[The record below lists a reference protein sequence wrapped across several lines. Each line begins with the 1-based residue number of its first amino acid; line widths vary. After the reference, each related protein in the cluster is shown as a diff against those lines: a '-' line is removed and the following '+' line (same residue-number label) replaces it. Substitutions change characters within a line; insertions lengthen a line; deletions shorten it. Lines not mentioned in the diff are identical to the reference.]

1 MEKIL
6 ELDIK
11 DGIRDVDDKNRII
24 SGYLSQIEVVDE
36 VEDVIDAKA
45 FNMTLA
51 ERKNDIFYLNQHN
64 WSQPHGKFASLEV
77 DSYGLKFVSNP
88 LPNTTF
94 SNDTIELIEKGII
107 TTNSIGYMPTKTVSE
122 GNVRRIKELK
132 LYEGS
137 TVTLAANRGAIIT
150 GLKSLT
156 LSELK
161 DKEKLFLKA
170 FRNGKFTDETF
181 TLLELA
187 IKELQMQFYEL
198 GKQNALQESKKNAH
212 NEVDSAELK
221 NLFNNFKL

>member
-1 MEKIL
+1 MENIL
-6 ELDIK
+6 KLDLK
-11 DGIRDVDDKNRII
+11 DGIRDIDAKSRII
-24 SGYLSQIEVVDE
+24 SGYLSQVE
-36 VEDVIDAKA
+36 VEDKVMDVIDSKA

-51 ERKNDIFYLNQHN
+51 ERKNDIFFLNQHD

-88 LPNTTF
+88 LPNTSF
-94 SNDTIELIEKGII
+94 SNDTLELIEKGIV
-107 TTNSIGYMPTKTVSE
+107 TTNSIGYVVTKSINE

-137 TVTLAANRGAIIT
+137 TVTLAANDGAIIT
-150 GLKSLT
+150 GLKSMT
-156 LSELK
+156 FDELK

-170 FRNGKFTDETF
+170 FRSGKFTDDTF

-198 GKQNALQESKKNAH
+198 GKQDALHESKKYAQK
-212 NEVDSAELK
+212 EVDSAELQT
-221 NLFNNFKL
+221 LFTNFKF